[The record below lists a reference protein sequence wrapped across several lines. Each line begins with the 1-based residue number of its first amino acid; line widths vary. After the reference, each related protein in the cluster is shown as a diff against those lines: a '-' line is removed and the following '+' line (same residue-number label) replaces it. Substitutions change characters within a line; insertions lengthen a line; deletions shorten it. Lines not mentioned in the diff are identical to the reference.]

1 MITRFAKVPEVDV
14 GVLLSTAAE
23 SDGSANIILVDDNNA
38 ILSEIV
44 SVLGEVMPNATATGF
59 NRPKM
64 VIEYAKVNR
73 IDLAFLDIDI
83 SECIGFITS

>member
-1 MITRFAKVPEVDV
+1 MITRFAKVLEVDV

-44 SVLGEVMPNATATGF
+44 SVLGEVMPNNLYTFACLFA
-59 NRPKM
+59 R
-64 VIEYAKVNR
+64 
-73 IDLAFLDIDI
+73 
-83 SECIGFITS
+83 